1 MASLTKKFKIADVF
15 DSDQV
20 DISFLDFENFFNI
33 YQDENAYYFY
43 NLNSTVYLDIPQS
56 RLKNYVCQYD
66 LHWPTISYNIYGT
79 VRLAWVLMKVNN
91 ISPDIAFNIVPAG
104 STVKYLD
111 RNDITT
117 IIDSFSGA

>member
-56 RLKNYVCQYD
+56 RLKNYVCQHD

-91 ISPDIAFNIVPAG
+91 ISPDIAFNIVSAG